1 MRIPGRLGTPAL
13 VATTVALAFVVGGA
27 APTQART
34 VDDSKLTPHTA
45 FTMNVNPYDG
55 SVPAPASGA
64 DIPNIDSVKST
75 VRTYYNA
82 AKDAGTGLWVS
93 NKTSSP
99 YITELGAIQQR
110 ILADL
115 PATAPA
121 NSAVVFDVDA
131 TLLADF
137 DYEEAVHYIYDAGV
151 ANQWVTDHLYPAVNG
166 MPALVRTL
174 LDRGYDVYGVTG
186 RPTSQQADTIANLT
200 AQGFT
205 ATGGGAVFSNA
216 NLYTTGFSIGSQPG
230 YVDCAADGNATS
242 CSTVEKKAFTRQ
254 HIEDADGVNI
264 VLSVGDQWSDLMGG
278 RADDTVK
285 LPNPTYFLASL
296 DIAGAPADDA
306 NMKPPT
312 SYTMKADGSSG
323 ATVASGDDIPNVDP
337 VKKEIRAYYGAPLG
351 GGTANR
357 SSSAYI
363 TELTSLEK
371 TWSTTIQQSC
381 EHGNDVIVRTKKAI
395 TTTKAGLAK
404 AKRQLAHAH
413 GKKAKAKARAAV
425 KRFAKKLRSLKVPG
439 KPAVVFDADDTTL
452 WTYDMED
459 GAMGFNF
466 QPALQ
471 DTWVQDQRFPAVPG
485 MPELVA
491 DVADAGCT
499 VFGLTGR
506 SDAQKYATIGNLAK
520 VGYSD
525 FRANRYFTKWNSGAQ
540 PPAYVDCGSDNTCS
554 TIEYKSQT
562 RKHIEKLGFDIVG
575 NLGDQFSDLI
585 GGSANRVYKLPNP
598 TYYLP

>member
-1 MRIPGRLGTPAL
+1 MRISGRLGTPAL
-13 VATTVALAFVVGGA
+13 VATTLALAFVVGGA

-34 VDDSKLTPHTA
+34 VDDSKLTPHTT

-75 VRTYYNA
+75 VRAYYNA
-82 AKDAGTGLWVS
+82 AKDPSTGQWVS
-93 NKTSSP
+93 NKTTSP
-99 YITELGAIQQR
+99 YITELGGIQQR
-110 ILADL
+110 ILANL

-131 TLLADF
+131 TLLADYDF
-137 DYEEAVHYIYDAGV
+137 EEAVHYIYDSGV
-151 ANQWVTDHLYPAVNG
+151 AGQWVADHLYPAVNG

-174 LDRGYDVYGVTG
+174 LDRGYAVYGVTG
-186 RPTSQQADTIANLT
+186 RPPTQQADTIANLT
-200 AQGFT
+200 EKGFT
-205 ATGGGAVFSNA
+205 ATGGGPVFSNA
-216 NLYTTGFSIGSQPG
+216 NLYTTGFAFADRPG
-230 YVDCAADGNATS
+230 YVDCSADGTATS

-254 HIEDADGVNI
+254 HIEDTDGVNI

-278 RADDTVK
+278 RADGTVK
-285 LPNPTYFLASL
+285 LPNPTYFLASP
-296 DIAGAPADDA
+296 DIAGAPASDA
-306 NMKPPT
+306 SMKPPT

-323 ATVASGDDIPNVDP
+323 STVASGDDIPNVDA

-351 GGTANR
+351 GGNANR
-357 SSSAYI
+357 STSTYI
-363 TELTSLEK
+363 TEMTALEK
-371 TWSTTIQQSC
+371 SWSTTIQQSC
-381 EHGNDVIVRTKKAI
+381 EHGNDVIVRTRKAI
-395 TTTKAGLAK
+395 ATTKADLAK

-413 GKKAKAKARAAV
+413 GKKAKAKARKAV
-425 KRFAKKLRSLKVPG
+425 KRYAKKLRSLKVPG

-471 DTWVQDQRFPAVPG
+471 DTWVQDQRFPATPG

-506 SDAQKYATIGNLAK
+506 SDAQKYATIGNLSK

-525 FRANRYFTKWNSGAQ
+525 FRANRYFTKWNTGAQ

-562 RKHIEKLGFDIVG
+562 RKHIESLGFDIVG
-575 NLGDQFSDLI
+575 NLGDQFSDLV
-585 GGSANRVYKLPNP
+585 GGYANRVYKLPNP